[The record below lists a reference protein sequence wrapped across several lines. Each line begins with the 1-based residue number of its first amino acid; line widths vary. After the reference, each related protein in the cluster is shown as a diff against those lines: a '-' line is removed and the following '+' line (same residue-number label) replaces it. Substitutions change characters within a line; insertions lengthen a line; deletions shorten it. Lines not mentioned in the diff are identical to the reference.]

1 MKKILVLSSILFINS
16 YIAQSQEDYMTQ
28 IVEKSC
34 QCLAD
39 IPKNEDLSS
48 TTIGLCMINE
58 ANLFKAELLRD
69 HGINMDEIQYDGEK
83 LGRLIAIEMIT
94 VCPDQ
99 MKRIASNIEAD
110 DSSSSDQENT
120 LTSMQGVI
128 KSIEKNEFIT
138 FTVTAEDGKTS
149 KFYWLTFIESKND
162 LQNEFNSYNKKKVEI
177 EYSIFEFY
185 DPKLEE
191 YRNYNVIESLNIID

>member
-94 VCPDQ
+94 VCPGQ

-110 DSSSSDQENT
+110 DSSDQENT

-138 FTVTAEDGKTS
+138 FIVTAEDGKTS